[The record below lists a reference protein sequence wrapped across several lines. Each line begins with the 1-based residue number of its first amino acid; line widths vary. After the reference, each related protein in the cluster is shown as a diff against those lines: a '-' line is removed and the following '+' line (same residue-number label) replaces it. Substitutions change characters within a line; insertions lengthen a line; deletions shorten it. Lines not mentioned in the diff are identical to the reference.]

1 MSNRSFVIKGLKY
14 ASGKEIPFEVQF
26 FTYLVWTAPERG
38 MTARELHKTF
48 RRISAFSGE
57 RPTWLA
63 TQRFAWSLMSSCY
76 VRAYWLRPGFYLDD
90 EAMELRQRCV
100 FQELLRGTL
109 FDKMDRIKTRYATP
123 GVPYA
128 RQGRETCDPEELLR
142 FLQGLRDGDADRI
155 RRAAAAIA

>member
-1 MSNRSFVIKGLKY
+1 MSNRSFVVKGLKY
-14 ASGKEIPFEVQF
+14 ASGREITFEVQF

-38 MTARELHKTF
+38 MTARDLRK
-48 RRISAFSGE
+48 AFKRVCEVVGE
-57 RPTWLA
+57 RPTWFA

-100 FQELLRGTL
+100 FQELLRDTP
-109 FDKMDRIKTRYATP
+109 FDKMDRIRKRYETP

-128 RQGRETCDPEELLR
+128 RQGRETCDPEELIR
-142 FLQGLRDGDADRI
+142 FLGGLKEGDVERI